1 MIWKR
6 SNNKCFNSHSDQ
18 IAGADLTV
26 HESLRRH
33 RTAPIPGSRKL
44 SHLRS
49 YYYYYYHY
57 YERKCETSFGSRDQ
71 RGAVRCGGAV
81 AVNLSW
87 SVSNLY
93 SSVSVLCM
101 ELCAV
106 PKQRTDLFICHG
118 DPLHQ
123 PWARERERERER
135 ERNRGGWKRGIWQTA
150 LF

>member
-18 IAGADLTV
+18 IAGGSRPDSPRKFTASPHRAD
-26 HESLRRH
+26 
-33 RTAPIPGSRKL
+33 PGSRKL

-49 YYYYYYHY
+49 YCYYYYHY

-106 PKQRTDLFICHG
+106 PMQRTDLFVLRG
-118 DPLHQ
+118 SLTP
-123 PWARERERERER
+123 AMSKRERERERE
-135 ERNRGGWKRGIWQTA
+135 GGEGA